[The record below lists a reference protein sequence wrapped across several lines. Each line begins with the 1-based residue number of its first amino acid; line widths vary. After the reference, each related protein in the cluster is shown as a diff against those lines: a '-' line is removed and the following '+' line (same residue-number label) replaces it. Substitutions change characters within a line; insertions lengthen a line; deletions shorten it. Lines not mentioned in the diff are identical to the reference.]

1 MGLKELKAKERK
13 RTTEM
18 KIIEGHKLE
27 QFGTWEGRTL
37 EIWSKQTT
45 KKPWKINVSNDY
57 DF

>member
-13 RTTEM
+13 TTTEM

-37 EIWSKQTT
+37 EI
-45 KKPWKINVSNDY
+45 
-57 DF
+57 